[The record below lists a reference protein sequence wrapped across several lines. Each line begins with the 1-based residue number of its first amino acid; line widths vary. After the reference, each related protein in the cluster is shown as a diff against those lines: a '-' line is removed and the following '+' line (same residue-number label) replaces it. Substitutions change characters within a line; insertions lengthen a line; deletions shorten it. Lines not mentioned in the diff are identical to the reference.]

1 MPLSMKVGLG
11 LGHIVL
17 DGDPAPKGAQ
27 PPPHF
32 LPMSIVAKWSPI
44 SATAEHLFLD
54 FIFVLGVLAQ
64 LMSMYVHYSIHMN
77 VCCRTSVRQIAV
89 YDVADLSSFL
99 YKIDLNTSP
108 SILIP
113 YYDEDSSVIFAT
125 GRVSIIIVTR
135 VSLKR

>member
-1 MPLSMKVGLG
+1 
-11 LGHIVL
+11 
-17 DGDPAPKGAQ
+17 
-27 PPPHF
+27 
-32 LPMSIVAKWSPI
+32 
-44 SATAEHLFLD
+44 
-54 FIFVLGVLAQ
+54 
-64 LMSMYVHYSIHMN
+64 MN

-125 GRVSIIIVTR
+125 GRVSTTVVTL
-135 VSLKR
+135 VSL